1 MSTVSNTELYQKI
14 LEDRQELSSLPQ
26 TLSEVVRLAGIESTS
41 TADFAQVLMRDP
53 GLTARLLR
61 LVNSPFY
68 AGKREIS
75 TVSQAVLTLGTRAV
89 IALALSTSI
98 YDLTGKWQS
107 SVDRVRFW
115 RHSLEVAI
123 ASRMIAEATHFI
135 CPEEAFVAGL
145 LHDIG
150 LLVLEKSFPDKF
162 ARIWTKADA
171 GEVIHEL
178 EESVW
183 GTSHARVGQFLLEQW
198 NLPPVVVQAVGLH
211 HNEFV
216 PGADDEE
223 FRLAQIVALGNLIS
237 RFRITGKPSK
247 IVVDPDRKKIL
258 AENLMLEQTKLD
270 KIEEE
275 LPDRVATEAEFLEI
289 EIGSISELLN
299 EANRTLHHLYL
310 EVEQLY
316 REKQQMSDEIARVK
330 LKKAALEAVK
340 TIAGTF
346 NHYINNASATILG
359 RAQLVELSIKK
370 GEVID
375 REGSTAAAM
384 REIIA
389 RVKTISTVME
399 ELKKLDN
406 YKTVVY
412 HDDTYIL
419 DIENKIKEQLEQTE
433 LSQAP
438 R

>member
-1 MSTVSNTELYQKI
+1 
-14 LEDRQELSSLPQ
+14 
-26 TLSEVVRLAGIESTS
+26 
-41 TADFAQVLMRDP
+41 
-53 GLTARLLR
+53 
-61 LVNSPFY
+61 VNSPFY
-68 AGKREIS
+68 AGAREIS
-75 TVSQAVLTLGTRAV
+75 TVSQAVLALGTRAV

-123 ASRMIAEATHFI
+123 ASRMIAEATRFI

-145 LHDIG
+145 LHEIG

-162 ARIWTKADA
+162 ARIWAKVDA
-171 GEVIHEL
+171 GEVMHEL

-198 NLPPVVVQAVGLH
+198 NLPPVIAQAVGLH

-223 FRLAQIVALGNLIS
+223 FRLAQIVALGNVIS

-247 IVVDPDRKKIL
+247 IVVHPARKKIL
-258 AENLMLEQTKLD
+258 AENLKLEQSKLD
-270 KIEEE
+270 KIEEQ
-275 LPDRVATEAEFLEI
+275 LPDRIIAEAEFLEI
-289 EIGSISELLN
+289 EIGSISELLT

-406 YKTVVY
+406 YETVVY